1 MHPGINIQNHIIM
14 KKITSCILLALVI
27 GLLPKAGF
35 SQPTVTVK
43 AGTKIIDYF
52 PQKDRYRYPAFMDGI
67 AVFKGGTYTESR
79 FNYNVLYGAMEFIQ
93 KRDTLAI
100 ANANQIKM
108 VIIATDTFYFDNGYL
123 EVLFSDGSCK
133 LAIKDYVKI
142 VDTKKQAAY
151 GMTSST
157 GSITS
162 YSSISSSPGSFYKLV
177 VNDDLVVRKEKE
189 YYLYT
194 PENGFL
200 IFRKSNL
207 MQSFPGKEEVI
218 KQYLKQNKVDFG
230 KESDLMDLMKFLV
243 G

>member
-1 MHPGINIQNHIIM
+1 M
-14 KKITSCILLALVI
+14 KNVTSCILLALAI
-27 GLLPKAGF
+27 WLMPKPSA

-52 PQKDRYRYPAFMDGI
+52 PQRERYRYPAFIDGI

-93 KRDTLAI
+93 KGDTLAI

-108 VIIATDTFYFDNGYL
+108 VIIETDTFYFDNGYL
-123 EVLFSDGSCK
+123 EVLFSNGSCK
-133 LAIKDYVKI
+133 LALKDYVKI

-200 IFRKSNL
+200 LFKKSNL
-207 MQSFPGKEEVI
+207 MQSFPGKEDEI

-230 KESDLMDLMKFLV
+230 RESDLMDLMKFLASK
-243 G
+243 